1 MIKMLPKYEEDFY
14 GWAMANAAL
23 LKKGKFNQVDIN
35 HIIEEMENLGASEKR
50 ELVSRLSQLIM
61 HLLKWHFQPTM
72 RGHSWIYSIRA
83 QRKQTKLHLKNN
95 PSLKSKLDEI
105 LLDSYDVAISEAA
118 KETSLDEKNFPSECP
133 YTFDQ
138 IIDDTLFPE

>member
-1 MIKMLPKYEEDFY
+1 MLPKYEEDFY
-14 GWAMANAAL
+14 GWAMENAAL

-72 RGHSWIYSIRA
+72 RGHSWIYSIRV
-83 QRKQTKLHLKNN
+83 QRKQTKIHLKDN

-138 IIDDTLFPE
+138 IIDDTFFPE

>member
-1 MIKMLPKYEEDFY
+1 MLPKYEEDFY

-83 QRKQTKLHLKNN
+83 QRKQTKLHLKDN

-138 IIDDTLFPE
+138 IIDDTFFPE

>member
-1 MIKMLPKYEEDFY
+1 MLPKYEEDFY

-83 QRKQTKLHLKNN
+83 QRKQTKIHLKDN

-138 IIDDTLFPE
+138 IIDDTFFPE

>member
-14 GWAMANAAL
+14 GWVMANAAL

-83 QRKQTKLHLKNN
+83 QRKQTKIHLKDN

-138 IIDDTLFPE
+138 IIDDTFFPE

>member
-1 MIKMLPKYEEDFY
+1 VIKMLPKYEEDFY
-14 GWAMANAAL
+14 GWAMENAAL

-72 RGHSWIYSIRA
+72 RGHSWIYSIRV
-83 QRKQTKLHLKNN
+83 QRKQTKIHLKDN

-138 IIDDTLFPE
+138 IIDDTFFPE

>member
-1 MIKMLPKYEEDFY
+1 MLPKYEEDFY
-14 GWAMANAAL
+14 GWVMANAAL

-83 QRKQTKLHLKNN
+83 QRKQTKIHLKDN

-138 IIDDTLFPE
+138 IIDDTFFPE

>member
-1 MIKMLPKYEEDFY
+1 MLPKYEEDFY

-83 QRKQTKLHLKNN
+83 QRKQTKIHLKDN
-95 PSLKSKLDEI
+95 PSLKSKLAEI

-138 IIDDTLFPE
+138 IIDDTFFPE

>member
-1 MIKMLPKYEEDFY
+1 MLPKYEEDFY
-14 GWAMANAAL
+14 GWAMENAAL
-23 LKKGKFNQVDIN
+23 LKKGKFNEVDIN

-61 HLLKWHFQPTM
+61 HLLKWHFQPIM
-72 RGHSWIYSIRA
+72 RGHSWIYSIRV
-83 QRKQTKLHLKNN
+83 QRKQTKIHLKDN

-138 IIDDTLFPE
+138 IIDDTFFPE